1 MSSIERIFEQATA
14 LVRQLSEEAQERSRR
29 KRKRARRL
37 LQQLLR
43 LMAWMALSTLLIVG
57 GMISSGFLFGAQGLT
72 IQAVLVLPLVLFSTW
87 ATILYFGLRSK
98 PAPRALPSADI
109 KQLPARTEAWLED
122 QRWALPSAAQASLT
136 NILQR
141 LDSLTPQVEA
151 MDPQSPKA
159 FELRRLIG
167 EELPELVEGYQKV
180 PRALRSRASH
190 GGQSPD
196 RHVIDGLA
204 TIDEQMAQMEAD
216 LSEQNL
222 RALATQQRYLEL
234 KYKRDRKLE

>member
-1 MSSIERIFEQATA
+1 
-14 LVRQLSEEAQERSRR
+14 
-29 KRKRARRL
+29 
-37 LQQLLR
+37 
-43 LMAWMALSTLLIVG
+43 
-57 GMISSGFLFGAQGLT
+57 MIA
-72 IQAVLVLPLVLFSTW
+72 
-87 ATILYFGLRSK
+87 
-98 PAPRALPSADI
+98 
-109 KQLPARTEAWLED
+109 
-122 QRWALPSAAQASLT
+122 
-136 NILQR
+136 
-141 LDSLTPQVEA
+141 
-151 MDPQSPKA
+151 
-159 FELRRLIG
+159 

-204 TIDEQMAQMEAD
+204 TIDEHMAQLEAD